1 MVLMSANIGII
12 SLFCKQMREKR
23 GLSYGPSTKKN
34 EEKKP
39 LPQPLPEE
47 GGE

>member
-1 MVLMSANIGII
+1 MSANISII

-23 GLSYGPSTKKN
+23 GLSRGPSTKKN
-34 EEKKP
+34 EENEAS
-39 LPQPLPEE
+39 PQPLPEE